1 VLRASAMIDDLQGF
15 ATLNLAALAKAAKK
29 FDKRWLA
36 LARGSFSLPIA
47 PRIAALCAA
56 SGLADGTALRAQSE
70 RCSAL
75 MQSLPPQ
82 PPPTDRRARGEG
94 PGGTEAGATG
104 AAGPLAANGSP
115 DTGRSSDGVALVKG
129 IDIASLLPGTVTR
142 LRVRLA
148 EGALDEP
155 LTVPVLV
162 ARGRH
167 AGPVLGITS
176 ALHGNELA
184 GIPVIRHI
192 FDQLDVEQLSGTIV
206 AVPVV
211 NTPGFLRYQRGF
223 SDGQDLNRIMPGKK
237 GGSASQ
243 AFAHALMT
251 RIVRHV
257 DFLLD
262 LHTASFGRVNS
273 LYVRADMRDAHTHRL
288 ALQQRPQIIVHNSG
302 PDGSL
307 RGACAALGKPCVTI
321 EIGDPQVIDPA
332 MTVKAL
338 RGVRNTL
345 HHLKMLSLPPGDE
358 EAPAAEPP
366 VVVSRSF
373 WLFSASAGILAVM
386 PAVAAW
392 VKRGDVVA
400 EIHNV
405 WGELVDR
412 IVVATDAIV
421 VGKSTNPVCNTGDR
435 LLHLGVCE
443 QRFEEKADDGHQ

>member
-1 VLRASAMIDDLQGF
+1 MPG
-15 ATLNLAALAKAAKK
+15 
-29 FDKRWLA
+29 
-36 LARGSFSLPIA
+36 PA
-47 PRIAALCAA
+47 P
-56 SGLADGTALRAQSE
+56 E
-70 RCSAL
+70 
-75 MQSLPPQ
+75 
-82 PPPTDRRARGEG
+82 
-94 PGGTEAGATG
+94 
-104 AAGPLAANGSP
+104 PL
-115 DTGRSSDGVALVKG
+115 LVKG
-129 IDIASLLPGTVTR
+129 IDLESLPLGAISR

-148 EGALDEP
+148 ESALGEP
-155 LTVPVLV
+155 LSVPVLV

-184 GIPVIRHI
+184 GIPVIHRL
-192 FDQLDVEQLSGTIV
+192 FSELDVEHLSGTIV

-211 NTPGFLRYQRGF
+211 NTVGFQRYQRGF

-237 GGSASQ
+237 GGSSSQ
-243 AFAHALMT
+243 SFAHALVS

-262 LHTASFGRVNS
+262 LHTASFGRANS

-288 ALQQRPQIIVHNSG
+288 ALLQRPQIIVHNSG

-321 EIGDPQVIDPA
+321 EIGDPQVIDPLL
-332 MTVKAL
+332 TESAL

-345 HHLKMLSLPPGDE
+345 RHLKM
-358 EAPAAEPP
+358 AALRGHEDDGAGPPP

-373 WLFSASAGILAVM
+373 WLFSQAAGILVVK
-386 PAVAAW
+386 PALAAW
-392 VKRGDVVA
+392 VRRGDVIA
-400 EIHNV
+400 EIHSV
-405 WGELVDR
+405 WGDLVER
-412 IVVATDAIV
+412 IVATVDAIV

-443 QRFEEKADDGHQ
+443 QSFDAKADDGHQ